1 MSSDDFSTHCLLFL
15 ITVIRSLIKSFQESD
30 MNGLPSLT
38 LPSISEDDEN
48 AADDGEDSPLSPPNR
63 SPLDAVSP
71 RHVRLR
77 SVFHIFKMK

>member
-1 MSSDDFSTHCLLFL
+1 
-15 ITVIRSLIKSFQESD
+15 

-48 AADDGEDSPLSPPNR
+48 AVDESPMSPQNR

-71 RHVRLR
+71 RHNRVRYG
-77 SVFHIFKMK
+77 VMF